1 MPNSLESATWQLL
14 GLLGIMAVLV
24 AVTRALA
31 LALLPLSLP
40 YLSIYLPYLS
50 PISPLHLPYLSPISR
65 PSSLIRPAPTA
76 STTTQPSAWPSAR
89 PRPYP

>member
-31 LALLPLSLP
+31 LAPLPLSLP
-40 YLSIYLPYLS
+40 CIC
-50 PISPLHLPYLSPISR
+50 PISPLHLPYISPTSAQAVLR
-65 PSSLIRPAPTA
+65 REEA
-76 STTTQPSAWPSAR
+76 SAARQRVRSAEAEQVR
-89 PRPYP
+89 VRVRV